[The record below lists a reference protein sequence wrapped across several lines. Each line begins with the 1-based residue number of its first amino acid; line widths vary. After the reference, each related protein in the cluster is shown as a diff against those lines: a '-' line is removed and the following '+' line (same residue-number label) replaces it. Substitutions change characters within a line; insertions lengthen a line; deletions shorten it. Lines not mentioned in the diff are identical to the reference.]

1 MIDAGTTGPALGVSA
16 DGIARFLSF
25 ARSHWRDGLDLV
37 VLASVFYWFFRTVRG
52 TRSAQMLVGVM
63 LVVGALV
70 AATWF
75 RLTALTAIG
84 DSLRAV
90 WLILF
95 VMIFQPELR
104 QALASLGG
112 GRLFYAFT
120 RGKDYLVLG
129 ELARAVEALS
139 EHHTGALIV
148 IERGVGLKNYV
159 ETGTGVGG
167 RVSSQLLTTIFT
179 PPSPLHDGAIIISR
193 GEIAAAGCILPLS
206 QNPRLVTALGTRHRA
221 ALGISEETDAVAVV
235 VSEETGQVSIAERGR
250 LLRNQDPTTL
260 RSTLS
265 AFLRPVGRKRREPR
279 GVETPPPPALVD
291 DEPEP
296 EVTVVEREEHM
307 QA

>member
-1 MIDAGTTGPALGVSA
+1 MNSLNEVLTQALTL
-16 DGIARFLSF
+16 ARD
-25 ARSHWRDGLDLV
+25 HWRDGLDLV

-63 LVVGALV
+63 LVIGALL

-90 WLILF
+90 WILLF

-104 QALASLGG
+104 QALASVGG

-129 ELARAVEALS
+129 ELSRAVELLS
-139 EHHTGALIV
+139 ERKTGALIV

-167 RVSSQLLTTIFT
+167 RVSSELLTTIFT

-235 VSEETGQVSIAERGR
+235 VSEETGRVSIAERGR

-265 AFLRPVGRKRREPR
+265 AFLRPAGRKRREPR
-279 GVETPPPPALVD
+279 GAAEAPPPPPLLD
-291 DEPEP
+291 DVSEAD
-296 EVTVVEREEHM
+296 VAGVEREEHM